1 MATALPVIGAQLS
14 VLDLPAHR
22 DWLAEK
28 NRDLEL
34 PEFSLADI
42 LRAPGPFIEMAQKAL
57 DGWHGRLGIH
67 GPYSGFELDVRDR
80 EIRAVAQARLD
91 AALDVCDRL
100 GAVQMVIHSPYDL
113 WDAGNLDNTP
123 RSRGASIEAI
133 LDTLAPALRRGED
146 QGVTMVLEN
155 IKDTDPALRAAV
167 VESAAS
173 PALKLSVDT
182 GHAFWAHRVA
192 GAPSA
197 ADFIRAAGAE
207 LSHLHLQDSDGLA
220 DRHWPPGE
228 GSENWQAVFA
238 ALAERPEG
246 SGPAPH
252 LIVEIRDFSRLRD
265 SVAHLQALG
274 LGQ

>member
-1 MATALPVIGAQLS
+1 MGELPVIGAQLS

-34 PEFSLADI
+34 PEFSMADI
-42 LRAPGPFIEMAQKAL
+42 LRAPAPFIDLAKQAL
-57 DGWHGRLGIH
+57 DGWSGRLGIH
-67 GPYSGFELDVRDR
+67 GPYAGFELDVTDR
-80 EIRAVAQARLD
+80 EIRSFVQARLL
-91 AALDVCDRL
+91 AALDVCAAL
-100 GAVQMVIHSPYDL
+100 NAVQMVIHSPYDV

-123 RSRGASIEAI
+123 RSRKANISAI
-133 LDTLAPALRRGED
+133 LETLAPVLSRAEG
-146 QGVTMVLEN
+146 QGVVLALEN

-167 VESAAS
+167 VAAADS

-192 GAPSA
+192 GAPPVAEFLRSA
-197 ADFIRAAGAE
+197 GDDLA
-207 LSHLHLQDSDGLA
+207 HVHLQDSDGLA
-220 DRHWPPGE
+220 DRHWPLGE
-228 GSENWQAVFA
+228 GDEDWPAVFA
-238 ALAERPEG
+238 ALKAT
-246 SGPAPH
+246 SAQPH
-252 LIVEIRDFSRLRD
+252 LIVELRDFSRVRA